1 MPKSGSENGRDKTRS
16 FSVARVEPEMLS
28 REESAAMML
37 DALEKLQ
44 KIERNYIGRDLVEVA
59 VRHNRPIMAIT
70 AADLHALSLATDNRR
85 ILTLRDFILAD
96 PDRVVAL
103 LGDEVEGIKEAYLNT
118 NSARTPADFH
128 KQIDWLR
135 YEFLEP
141 LAAEKRIAC
150 MVSGYWGHPGW
161 AEDATTLNTWRMMTD
176 GLDIPLLRNG
186 GLLRF
191 VFANGEKHEIE
202 IWHNPPGNSET
213 DSVYGLRRAMSLVSA
228 PVRADG
234 GASAHIHRSGV
245 AKELYPG
252 KVTTYYISTGT
263 LKGSSDEFPP
273 DRFGVKLGKPL
284 TDPLGQGV
292 IVQPA
297 KNGEEARVFPYPSQR
312 HGDVAFLAME
322 LLNAA
327 ETQGITEELLEKIS
341 KQVEDRPKVTFDA
354 DESVVSRVPYESK
367 HDLPLKGGEKQKSP
381 FYDGPMVPP
390 YDILALNIKAK
401 LPVALHL
408 IAKARLGSAVEGK
421 KPLVQF
427 QKDLI
432 LNDPYDLAVFL
443 GRMIDHDAGNS
454 PERQEVLDGLVEIIN
469 QARGQTL
476 AIMLDE
482 CLRQGAWKSEIFSG
496 EYDEYIDEKG
506 KERRRKIFDPAIPPG
521 TYLANETGVPL
532 IHHLSLIKI
541 GVGPK
546 TKLTEKPLYIGAFA
560 DKLERSGSIT
570 KPTFGLKRLYDLQL
584 HEKPGYVAG
593 GHMPNA
599 GTYVWHDDSNRVT
612 DYPMAIATGWFAGA
626 VDTIGKGNVRPGAMP
641 GQAVIF
647 MPGKNQEDYLAFPT
661 ANADESEYLHD
672 ALMLLQGLEILGLTN
687 KVLKKK

>member
-1 MPKSGSENGRDKTRS
+1 MPKSGSESGRDKTRNFAVS
-16 FSVARVEPEMLS
+16 RVEPEMLS

-44 KIERNYIGRDLVEVA
+44 KIERNYIGRDLVEVT
-59 VRHNRPIMAIT
+59 VKHNRPIMAIT
-70 AADLHALSLATDNRR
+70 AADLHALSLATDNRG
-85 ILTLRDFILAD
+85 ILTLRDFILDD

-118 NSARTPADFH
+118 NGARTPADFH

-135 YEFLEP
+135 CEFLEP
-141 LAAEKRIAC
+141 LAAEGRIAC

-176 GLDIPLLRNG
+176 GLEIPLLRNG

-191 VFANGEKHEIE
+191 VFANDEKHEIE
-202 IWHNPPGNSET
+202 IWHNPPGKSET
-213 DSVYGLRRAMSLVSA
+213 DAVFGLRRAMSSVSA

-234 GASAHIHRSGV
+234 AASAHTHRSGV
-245 AKELYPG
+245 ARELYPG

-263 LKGSSDEFPP
+263 LKGSSGEFPP
-273 DRFGVKLGKPL
+273 DRFGVKLGRPL

-297 KNGEEARVFPYPSQR
+297 KNGEKARVFPYPSQR
-312 HGDVAFLAME
+312 HGEMAFRAME

-327 ETQGITEELLEKIS
+327 EAQGMTDELLEIIS
-341 KQVEDRPKVTFDA
+341 KKVEAGPKITFDA
-354 DESVVSRVPYESK
+354 GESVVSRVPYESK
-367 HDLPLKGGEKQKSP
+367 RDLPLKWGEKQTSP
-381 FYDGPMVPP
+381 FYEAPMVPP
-390 YDILALNIKAK
+390 YDELVWNIRTK

-408 IAKARLGSAVEGK
+408 IAKARLGSTVEGRE
-421 KPLVQF
+421 PLVQY

-432 LNDPYDLAVFL
+432 LNSPHDLAVFL
-443 GRMIDHDAGNS
+443 GRMIDHDTGNS
-454 PERQEVLDGLVEIIN
+454 PERQKVLDGFVEIIN
-469 QARGQTL
+469 RAKGQTL

-482 CLRQGAWKSEIFSG
+482 CLRQGAWKGEIFSG
-496 EYDEYIDEKG
+496 EYDHYTDEKG
-506 KERRRKIFDPAIPPG
+506 KERRKKVFEPAIPPG

-532 IHHLSLIKI
+532 IHHLSIIKF

-546 TKLTEKPLYIGAFA
+546 ISLTEKPLYVGAFA

-570 KPTFGLKRLYDLQL
+570 KPTYGLKRLYDLQL
-584 HEKPGYVAG
+584 HEKPGFVAG
-593 GHMPNA
+593 GHMPTA
-599 GTYVWHDDSNRVT
+599 GSYVWHDWFNQIT

-626 VDTIGKGNVRPGAMP
+626 VDTIGKGNVRPGALP

-647 MPGKNQEDYLAFPT
+647 MPGKNQADYLAFPT
-661 ANADESEYLHD
+661 TNADESEYLHD
-672 ALMLLQGLEILGLTN
+672 ALMLLQGLGILGLTE
-687 KVLKKK
+687 KVLKRK